1 MFARYLVGD
10 LNNFYGIKVSTL
22 KRSWSYGDKKDKR
35 LGWGIYKEYLD
46 DVLPIDKF
54 NGNYEVEIGGFTTT
68 AKLSLTIQLYY
79 DHKHEGFKKYF
90 KDLYYQELLSEEE
103 DKKYGRKHK
112 RQMINLGVSYD
123 SIKNIISNDYE
134 EKNEIIVKPTLTND
148 VIKGKPK
155 MVPFE
160 IFEYI
165 PFNKR
170 VPCVITVNN
179 LFANAHFEL
188 KIRMYNYANDEIKKY
203 LEKLKNDGETHFEL
217 KIRRLNYNFDEF
229 KSYLI
234 NSLNSINNYQIMP
247 VGADWNDSSH
257 IVGYYNAI
265 TNKYQ
270 STPANELIKRALK
283 DPINPYFLILDEM
296 NLSPVEK
303 YLSDFLSAIE
313 SDEEIPLYGNDDTL
327 KLPKNLFIIGTLNP
341 NKNDYEFLPKIL
353 DRANIIELNSCSAW
367 EYLSFDFI
375 QEEHDFDIDYLQA
388 SLVNQEVVKL
398 NIHELKEILS
408 KISYNGNNLYDIL
421 TTEISKFYD
430 IFKEFNFEF
439 NFRVINE
446 ILRFMIVS
454 WRYEN
459 SPDEWVNWKRYFD
472 AQIKQ
477 RLLPKLFGSRDYVKN
492 ILNELFILCL
502 DDGIDF
508 EDIPKFKIDFNNS
521 KYYTSALKIQ
531 KMFNSILDDNYISFM
546 V

>member
-1 MFARYLVGD
+1 M
-10 LNNFYGIKVSTL
+10 
-22 KRSWSYGDKKDKR
+22 
-35 LGWGIYKEYLD
+35 
-46 DVLPIDKF
+46 
-54 NGNYEVEIGGFTTT
+54 
-68 AKLSLTIQLYY
+68 
-79 DHKHEGFKKYF
+79 
-90 KDLYYQELLSEEE
+90 
-103 DKKYGRKHK
+103 
-112 RQMINLGVSYD
+112 
-123 SIKNIISNDYE
+123 
-134 EKNEIIVKPTLTND
+134 
-148 VIKGKPK
+148 
-155 MVPFE
+155 
-160 IFEYI
+160 
-165 PFNKR
+165 
-170 VPCVITVNN
+170 
-179 LFANAHFEL
+179 
-188 KIRMYNYANDEIKKY
+188 
-203 LEKLKNDGETHFEL
+203 
-217 KIRRLNYNFDEF
+217 
-229 KSYLI
+229 
-234 NSLNSINNYQIMP
+234 
-247 VGADWNDSSH
+247 
-257 IVGYYNAI
+257 
-265 TNKYQ
+265 
-270 STPANELIKRALK
+270 
-283 DPINPYFLILDEM
+283 
-296 NLSPVEK
+296 
-303 YLSDFLSAIE
+303 
-313 SDEEIPLYGNDDTL
+313 
-327 KLPKNLFIIGTLNP
+327 FIIGTLNP